1 MRVIVAMDSMKGCLS
16 SLEAGQAL
24 REGIL
29 RADPEAEVLVRP
41 LADGGE
47 GTVAALTAGLGG
59 TLRQVWVTGPLGE
72 PVEAEYGVLPDGV
85 TAVLEMASAAGLTLV
100 PPDRRDPLRTGTR
113 GVGELLRHAIDRGCR
128 QFLVGIGGSAT
139 NDGGAGMLQALGFG
153 FLDEAGEEIAPG
165 ALGLRRL
172 RRITSGDVLPA
183 LRDCR
188 FRVACD
194 VDNPLCGPRGCS
206 AVYGPQKGA
215 NPDSIPAMDRW
226 LGRYAALTA
235 ELFPGADPEAP
246 GTGAAG
252 GLGFAL
258 LSFLNAKL
266 ESGVQ
271 IVLEETGLADLLRDA
286 DLLVTGEGR
295 LDRQTGMGK
304 APIGAARLAKRF
316 GKPVL
321 AFAGSLGEGAA
332 ACNAAGIDA
341 FFPILRRVTTLEE
354 AMDPINARQNL
365 ADTAEQVFRLWRL
378 RTRAL

>member
-1 MRVIVAMDSMKGCLS
+1 MRVVVAMDSFKGCLS

-29 RADPEAEVLVRP
+29 RADPSAEVLVRP

-59 TLRQVWVTGPLGE
+59 TLRRVTVSGPLRE
-72 PVEAEYGVLPDGV
+72 PVEAEYGILPDGL
-85 TAVLEMASAAGLTLV
+85 TAVVEMASAAGLTLI
-100 PPDRRDPLRTGTR
+100 PPDQRDPLRTTTR
-113 GVGELLRHAIDRGCR
+113 GVGELLRHAVGQGCR

-139 NDGGAGMLQALGFG
+139 NDGGAGMLQALGFA
-153 FLDEAGEEIAPG
+153 FLNEAGEAIGPG
-165 ALGLRRL
+165 ALALREL
-172 RRITSGDVLPA
+172 RHISAEQALPE

-226 LGRYAALTA
+226 LARYAKIAA
-235 ELFPGADPEAP
+235 EVSPGADPEAP
-246 GTGAAG
+246 GAGAAG
-252 GLGFAL
+252 GLGFAFQ
-258 LSFLNAKL
+258 SFLHGSL
-266 ESGVQ
+266 ESGVK
-271 IVLEETGLADLLRDA
+271 IVLEETGLSELLRDA

-295 LDRQTGMGK
+295 LDRQTVMGK
-304 APIGAARLAKRF
+304 APIGAARLAKSL

-321 AFAGSLGEGAA
+321 AFAGSVSEDAA

-341 FFPILRRVTTLEE
+341 YFPILRRVQTLEE
-354 AMDPINARQNL
+354 AMDPARAGQNL
-365 ADTAEQVFRLWRL
+365 AESAEQVFRLWKL
-378 RTRAL
+378 RG